1 MAEDQN
7 AQVQECVERFVALAN
22 SMKDD
27 GAGVELVSWALMS
40 ASALYAT
47 YSVAGNDGGLT
58 KSGVDKVSE
67 AYRHHLQRIQ
77 ELKRQQAKV
86 AQPSGPPAPDNAG

>member
-7 AQVQECVERFVALAN
+7 AQFQASVERFIALAN
-22 SMKDD
+22 SMKDE
-27 GAGVELVSWALMS
+27 GAGIELVSWALMS

-47 YSVAGNDGGLT
+47 YSVAGNEGGLT
-58 KSGVDKVSE
+58 ESGVDKVTE

-77 ELKRQQAKV
+77 EIKRRQSAE
-86 AQPSGPPAPDNAG
+86 AAPPPATDGAS